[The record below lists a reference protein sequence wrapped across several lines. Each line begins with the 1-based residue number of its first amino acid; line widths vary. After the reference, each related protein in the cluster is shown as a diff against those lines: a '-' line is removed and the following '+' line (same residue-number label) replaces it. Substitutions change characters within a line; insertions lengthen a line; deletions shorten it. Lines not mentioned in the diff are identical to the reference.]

1 MVVSEYIDSSGIIEL
16 TVEYLGY
23 RDAVDELTRYL
34 VYKRF
39 EVIKRAERD
48 GFAVAVTA
56 EMPVAAAVG
65 DRILLAAI
73 SEFELATVRK
83 TVADYVKCHKFRQ
96 GISAPLC

>member
-23 RDAVDELTRYL
+23 RDAVDELTRHL
-34 VYKRF
+34 LYKRF
-39 EVIKRAERD
+39 KVVKGAERD

-65 DRILLAAI
+65 DRIQLAAI
-73 SEFELATVRK
+73 SEFELPTVRK
-83 TVADYVKCHKFRQ
+83 TVADQVKCNNFR
-96 GISAPLC
+96 